1 MLRTSGFVDDVMSAH
16 DGDEQAT
23 RKMAYTQSH
32 SPDGR
37 TDCSVTFVKTP
48 DNCLPSR
55 LLCCALPVGSKLAV

>member
-1 MLRTSGFVDDVMSAH
+1 VLRTSGFGDDVMSAH

-23 RKMAYTQSH
+23 RKMAYAQSH

-48 DNCLPSR
+48 DNTVRHPGCSVAHYR
-55 LLCCALPVGSKLAV
+55 LDQS